1 MPPGEP
7 ADHALGRSRGGY
19 STKLSLVTDGR
30 GLGLA
35 VAVHAGQASDLAAAP
50 ALLESIRI
58 AGRPGAPRRY
68 PRALAGDKAYSF
80 GPMRR
85 WCRRHRVT
93 PVLPRRADQPHVRR
107 GRFDERRYRQRHV
120 IECTVG
126 HLKEF
131 RRIAQRADKLAV
143 SYRAWAVLGM
153 VRLILRRHFSDGA

>member
-1 MPPGEP
+1 
-7 ADHALGRSRGGY
+7 
-19 STKLSLVTDGR
+19 VTDGR

-35 VAVHAGQASDLAAAP
+35 VAVHAGQASDLAAVP
-50 ALLESIRI
+50 ALLDTIRVRG
-58 AGRPGAPRRY
+58 ARGRPRCY

-80 GPMRR
+80 TAVRS

-93 PVLPRRADQPHVRR
+93 PVLPRRADQRLVR
-107 GRFDERRYRQRHV
+107 GRRFDARRYRQRHV

-143 SYRAWAVLGM
+143 NYRAWVLLGM
-153 VRLILRRHFSDGA
+153 IRLILRRHFSDGA